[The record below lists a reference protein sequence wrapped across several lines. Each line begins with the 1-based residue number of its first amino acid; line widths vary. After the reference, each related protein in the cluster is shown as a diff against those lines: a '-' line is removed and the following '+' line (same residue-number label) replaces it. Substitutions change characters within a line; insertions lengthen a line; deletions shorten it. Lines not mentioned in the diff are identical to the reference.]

1 MERLLL
7 SGNEAIALGASHAGM
22 RLAAAYPGTP
32 STEILEAVARYPG
45 IYAEWSSNEA
55 VAVEVAMGASYSGVR
70 AMASMKHVGLNV
82 AADAF
87 MAAST
92 TGVRGGLVIVSAD
105 DPGIHSSQNEQDSR
119 NYAKLGKVPCLE
131 PSDSQ
136 EAYDF
141 TRTAFQLSE
150 NFDTPVLLRPTTRV
164 CHSKSVVTPR
174 EKLDLGRIPEFRHE
188 PGKLVMLPG
197 AARARTPLLI
207 ERLEKL
213 ADYAETSPLNKVIDG
228 STKLGIITNG
238 ISYHYARQV
247 FPTASF
253 LKLGITYPLPE
264 KLMRDFARR
273 VEKLLVIEELDGF
286 IELHIRALG
295 IEITGKGIFPRTGEF
310 SPEVVRDA
318 AAKAGLITT
327 ASMLVSPPVAGLA
340 KRPPLLCPGCPHSG
354 VFFTLASLGH
364 RSTLPGKKS
373 RPPKLTICGDIG
385 CYTLGAYPPLG
396 VIDTCGCMGA
406 GISQAAGMAQAGL
419 MDKPLAVIGDSTFM
433 HSGINSLLNVV
444 YNQAKI
450 TILILDNGTTAMT
463 GHQGHPGSGQAATGQ
478 PVTRVIIEDLVRGAG
493 VKNLAVVDAFDVKAV
508 RATLRQAMASSDL
521 EVVIVRGDCP
531 TLTRKRGK
539 PRRLDLEKCDDCG
552 ACLLIGCSA
561 IKRSDEGGMMI
572 DDTVCVGENC
582 TLCQQ
587 VCPTGAISE
596 SVEGSG

>member
-1 MERLLL
+1 LERLLL
-7 SGNEAIALGASHAGM
+7 SGNEAIALGAAHAGV

-32 STEILEAVARYPG
+32 STEILEAIARYPG

-55 VAVEVAMGASYSGVR
+55 VAVEVALGASYTGVR

-92 TGVRGGLVIVSAD
+92 TGVRGGLVIISAD
-105 DPGIHSSQNEQDSR
+105 DPGIHSSQNEQDTR
-119 NYAKLGKVPCLE
+119 NYARLGKVPCLE

-141 TRTAFQLSE
+141 TRAAFQLSE
-150 NFDTPVLLRPTTRV
+150 DFDTPVLLRPTTRV
-164 CHSKSVVTPR
+164 CHSKSVVTPA
-174 EKLDLGRIPEFRHE
+174 EKQGLDRVPEFRHE

-197 AARARTPLLI
+197 AARGRTPLLI

-213 ADYAETSPLNKVIDG
+213 AKYSETSPLNKVIDD
-228 STKLGIITNG
+228 STKLGIVTSG
-238 ISYHYARQV
+238 ISYQYAREI
-247 FPTASF
+247 FPGASF
-253 LKLGITYPLPE
+253 LKLGMTYPLPE
-264 KLMRDFARR
+264 KLLRDFARR
-273 VEKLLVIEELDGF
+273 MNKLLVIEELDSF
-286 IELHIRALG
+286 LELHIKALG
-295 IEITGKGIFPRTGEF
+295 IPVTGKDIFPRTGEF
-310 SPEVVRDA
+310 SPEVLRDA

-327 ASMLVSPPVAGLA
+327 ASTSIGPPVAGLA

-354 VFFTLASLGH
+354 IFFTLASLGH

-373 RPPKLTICGDIG
+373 RSPKLTICGDIG

-419 MDKPLAVIGDSTFM
+419 GEKPLAVIGDSTFM
-433 HSGINSLLNVV
+433 HSGINSLLNAV

-450 TILILDNGTTAMT
+450 TVLILDNGTTAMT

-478 PVTRVIIEDLVRGAG
+478 SVTQVVIEDLVRGAG
-493 VKNLAVVDAFDVKAV
+493 VKNLAVVGAFNLKDVRTALK
-508 RATLRQAMASSDL
+508 QAIASTEL

-539 PRRLDLEKCDDCG
+539 PRRLDIDKCDDCG

-561 IKRSDEGGMMI
+561 IKRSDEGTMI
-572 DDTVCVGENC
+572 IDSAVCVGENC

-587 VCPTGAISE
+587 VCPRSAISDG
-596 SVEGSG
+596 VEATA

>member
-1 MERLLL
+1 MGRLLL
-7 SGNEAIALGASHAGM
+7 SGNEAIALGAAHAGV

-32 STEILEAVARYPG
+32 STEILEALARYPG

-55 VAVEVAMGASYSGVR
+55 VAVEVALGASYTGVR

-92 TGVRGGLVIVSAD
+92 TGVRGGLMIVSAD

-141 TRTAFQLSE
+141 ARNAFQMSE
-150 NFDTPVLLRPTTRV
+150 AFDTPVLLRPTTRV
-164 CHSKSVVTPR
+164 CHSKSVVTPT
-174 EKLDLGRIPEFRHE
+174 EKLDLARQPAFHHE

-197 AARARTPLLI
+197 AARGRWPKLI

-213 ADYAETSPLNKVIDG
+213 AVYAETSPLNKVIEG
-228 STKLGIITNG
+228 SKKLGIVTSG
-238 ISYHYARQV
+238 ISYQYAREV
-247 FPTASF
+247 FPNASI
-253 LKLGITYPLPE
+253 LKLGLSFPLPE
-264 KLMRDFARR
+264 KLLRDFARR

-286 IELHIRALG
+286 LELHLKALG
-295 IEITGKGIFPRTGEF
+295 IGVTGKDVFPRTGEF
-310 SPEVVRDA
+310 SPEVLRDA
-318 AAKAGLITT
+318 ANQAGLLDQR
-327 ASMLVSPPVAGLA
+327 SMVSLPVAGLA

-354 VFFTLASLGH
+354 VFFTLSSLGH
-364 RSTLPGKKS
+364 RSVLPGKTP

-385 CYTLGAYPPLG
+385 CYTLGAYLPLG

-419 MDKPLAVIGDSTFM
+419 PEKPLAVIGDSTFM
-433 HSGINSLLNVV
+433 HSGINSLLNAV

-450 TILILDNGTTAMT
+450 TVLILDNGTTAMT

-478 PVTRVIIEDLVRGAG
+478 PVTRVVIEDLVRGAG
-493 VKNLAVVDAFDVKAV
+493 VKNLAVVDAFDLRAV
-508 RATLRQAMASSDL
+508 RAALRQAMASAELD
-521 EVVIVRGDCP
+521 VVIVRGDCP

-539 PRRLDLEKCDDCG
+539 PRRLAIEKCDDCG

-561 IKRSDEGGMMI
+561 IKRSDEGGMTI
-572 DDTVCVGENC
+572 DSTVCVGQNC

-587 VCPTGAISE
+587 VCPRGAISDTIE
-596 SVEGSG
+596 AAI